1 MAMFE
6 FEEARVY
13 ENMKRL
19 CDLGPRVSGS
29 ESEEAAVRLI
39 ERQFE
44 EYGLTDVICQEFPHK
59 YYDAKLAMIEDLT
72 TGVSLNGVP
81 CWMSAETPAQGF
93 IAETVYI
100 GSHELIDDVP
110 ASRVKG
116 RIAFVLMINQH
127 SDDIYEAWTS
137 LYSKH
142 PAAVVFMDLERN
154 LAPRSYDYIGL
165 EDLFSTAPSMVV
177 SAADMAE
184 IHDRM
189 FGSKLRLVVHGKSKA
204 GLLRNVSASVL
215 GQREETVLI
224 CAHHDTCTFAPG
236 ATDNAAGVA
245 IMLEIAR
252 AISKTQ
258 PKFTYQFVSFGG
270 EELGMLGSKEFVAS
284 HSPNSISLC
293 INIDSIGALPG
304 VLLLLAAG
312 TDKMISWLGSIA
324 KTSTY
329 PARCRRVATSGGDNK
344 VFAAN
349 GIPTIH
355 VASHGT
361 TSGKVSHS
369 TIDVLSLLRPRD
381 LGEVGR
387 LSCLVIDSLETS
399 PDLPF
404 EFEIPDDL
412 REMAMKRIAD

>member
-1 MAMFE
+1 MGMLE

-29 ESEEAAVRLI
+29 KSEEAAVKLI
-39 ERQFE
+39 ERQFK
-44 EYGLTDVICQEFPHK
+44 EYGLTDVICYEFPHK
-59 YYDAKLAMIEDLT
+59 YYDAKLAMIQDPT
-72 TGVSLNGVP
+72 TGISLNGVP
-81 CWMSAETPAQGF
+81 CWMSAETPAQGLT
-93 IAETVYI
+93 AETIYI

-110 ASRVKG
+110 AARVKG
-116 RIAFVLMINQH
+116 RIACVLMIDQH
-127 SDDIYEAWTS
+127 SDDIYEAWAS

-142 PAAVVFMDLERN
+142 PAAVVFMDLNRN
-154 LAPRSYDYIGL
+154 LAPRSYDYTGL
-165 EDLFSTAPSMVV
+165 GELFSTAPSMVV
-177 SAADMAE
+177 SAADMAK
-184 IHDRM
+184 IHDRI
-189 FGSKLRLVVHGKSKA
+189 FGSKLRLIVHGKSKA
-204 GLLRNVSASVL
+204 GLLRNVSASVS

-258 PKFTYQFVSFGG
+258 PKFTYHFVSFGG

-284 HSPNSISLC
+284 HSLDLISLC

-312 TDKMISWLGSIA
+312 TDKMISWLDSTA
-324 KTSTY
+324 KTGAY

-355 VASHGT
+355 MASHGT
-361 TSGKVSHS
+361 TSGNVSHS
-369 TIDVLSLLRPRD
+369 TIDIPSLLRPRD

-387 LSCLVIDSLETS
+387 LSCLVIDSLEAF

-404 EFEIPDDL
+404 KFEIPDDL

>member
-1 MAMFE
+1 MLE
-6 FEEARVY
+6 FNEARVY
-13 ENMKRL
+13 ETMKQM
-19 CDLGPRVSGS
+19 CELGPRVTGS
-29 ESEEAAVRLI
+29 EGEEAAVKLI

-44 EYGLTDVICQEFPHK
+44 EYGLADVARHEIPHK
-59 YYDAKLAMIEDLT
+59 YYDAKLAMIQDPATEI
-72 TGVSLNGVP
+72 SLNGVP
-81 CWMSAETPAQGF
+81 CWMSAETPAQGLT
-93 IAETVYI
+93 AETAYI
-100 GSHELIDDVP
+100 GSHEMIDDVP
-110 ASRVKG
+110 AARVRG
-116 RIAFVLMINQH
+116 RIACVLMIDQYN
-127 SDDIYEAWTS
+127 DDIYEAWKS

-142 PAAVVFMDLERN
+142 PAAVVFMDLNRN
-154 LAPRSYDYIGL
+154 LAPRSYDYAGL
-165 EDLFSTAPSMVV
+165 GELFSTAPSMVV
-177 SAADMAE
+177 SAANMAE

-189 FGSKLRLVVHGKSKA
+189 FGSKLRLVVHGKSKT
-204 GLLRNVSASVL
+204 GLLRNVSASVP
-215 GQREETVLI
+215 GQREETILI

-258 PKFTYQFVSFGG
+258 PKFTYHFVSFGG

-284 HSPNSISLC
+284 HNLNSISLC
-293 INIDSIGALPG
+293 INFDSIGALPG

-312 TDKMISWLGSIA
+312 TDKMISWLDSIA
-324 KTSTY
+324 KTNTY

-349 GIPTIH
+349 GVPTIH
-355 VASHGT
+355 MASHGT
-361 TSGKVSHS
+361 TSGNVSHS
-369 TIDVLSLLRPRD
+369 AIDVPSLLRPRD

-387 LSCLVIDSLETS
+387 LSCVVIDSLEAS

-412 REMAMKRIAD
+412 REMAGKRIAD